1 MQLSQVNKEIQDSL
15 VPPPQEL
22 VEYLAGLSRQFE
34 DLRGRV
40 LKLAESFAVATPT
53 PEKICSLKALE
64 SLLEDVTQAQ
74 NNKADGELGRLQAL
88 KVLNRVLSGT
98 GALNPVVLRYMIW
111 QLLCEDKIGLAFRLA
126 RCLEIHSPDF
136 QPRLPSWL
144 IRAVVVGRN
153 MRYDVVSGEIA
164 LTLRSDFSNSD
175 ICFVDG
181 EDEWNQAVSLLLAAS
196 ALRPALLAP
205 NTGAA
210 SVLHSLRLGEGLNQL
225 HEYCQTIAN
234 YGAQLQPLDAHA
246 LKKVKEQVAWQQA
259 MEDLRQRVEDWYSYE
274 ATGQTRN
281 FAHTIVEL
289 QQYYHWSSN
298 DYSKQQAIQLKQAVS
313 NRQQAVLSELDL
325 FEQRN
330 SSVLL
335 LGGIGCC
342 RTVVKD
348 IQDSFR
354 PRRSVRNRRV

>member
-1 MQLSQVNKEIQDSL
+1 M
-15 VPPPQEL
+15 
-22 VEYLAGLSRQFE
+22 
-34 DLRGRV
+34 
-40 LKLAESFAVATPT
+40 
-53 PEKICSLKALE
+53 
-64 SLLEDVTQAQ
+64 
-74 NNKADGELGRLQAL
+74 
-88 KVLNRVLSGT
+88 
-98 GALNPVVLRYMIW
+98 
-111 QLLCEDKIGLAFRLA
+111 
-126 RCLEIHSPDF
+126 
-136 QPRLPSWL
+136 
-144 IRAVVVGRN
+144 VVGRN

-164 LTLRSDFSNSD
+164 LTLMSDFANSD
-175 ICFVDG
+175 TCFVDG

-205 NTGAA
+205 NSRAA

-259 MEDLRQRVEDWYSYE
+259 MEDLRQRVEDWYSCE

-281 FAHTIVEL
+281 FAHMIIEI
-289 QQYYHWSSN
+289 QQYHQSD

-335 LGGIGCC
+335 LGGICCC